1 MVGGAVSETK
11 MQSPTMSKNAEMIFQ
26 ILLESFLIGASIF
39 AAPKSFAHTAF
50 VSCKSNK
57 F

>member
-1 MVGGAVSETK
+1 
-11 MQSPTMSKNAEMIFQ
+11 MSKNAEMIFQ